1 MQYILFI
8 VILSLFSC
16 TESNNKILVKN
27 TGIVQ
32 GTFYHIQYLS
42 EDGKNY
48 INQIDSIF
56 HEIDSSLSI
65 YKGYSLISKINN
77 QESVKTDVLFNE
89 VYNASREIY
98 IESEGYFDCS
108 IYPLVKHWGF
118 YEDFTSE
125 SLIID
130 STRLTKILDYVGFDK
145 VDLINDS
152 LILPKGMRLDFNSIA
167 QGYSVELIARFLQK
181 QSVSNYLIEVGGEIL
196 AKGRNAD
203 QDIWRVGVDKP
214 VENINHN
221 RRFQFILDLED
232 KALATSGNYR
242 NFYEKDGIKY
252 AHTINPFTGFPANN
266 RLLSVTVI
274 HDNCML
280 ADAYATA
287 CMAMGVKKSKKFAL
301 EHPEIEI
308 YLVYFDVDG
317 NWKTYISPNLQKRLI
332 N

>member
-118 YEDFTSE
+118 YEDFVSD

-221 RRFQFILDLED
+221 QRFQFILDLED